1 MTYLPYR
8 HREQI
13 IAAGYEPIGET
24 HQGFRGMTYKANTE
38 LPQKLNICASQI
50 TAFRISEDD
59 VWEFFFVPNA
69 NKSLPYGAAP
79 IFPMTPLSQS
89 VSQSKPQ

>member
-38 LPQKLNICASQI
+38 LPQKLNICATQI

-59 VWEFFFVPNA
+59 VWEFFFIPNA
-69 NKSLPYGAAP
+69 NKAIPFISSPV
-79 IFPMTPLSQS
+79 FPTTPLTKTLCQES
-89 VSQSKPQ
+89 

>member
-1 MTYLPYR
+1 MSHHNR
-8 HREQI
+8 DNI
-13 IAAGYEPIGET
+13 IAAGYEPLNET
-24 HQGFRGMTYKANTE
+24 HQGFRGMSYKANNT

-59 VWEFFFVPNA
+59 VWEFFFIRNA

-79 IFPMTPLSQS
+79 VFPMTPLSQS
-89 VSQSKPQ
+89 IFQSENK